1 MTEEEKLALG
11 LNITAQFMAATA
23 WLYVLDAPNPSLRN
37 AMRDAAVI
45 VGTLNMALVGRHI

>member
-45 VGTLNMALVGRHI
+45 VGTLNMALLGPR